1 MSSPPPSK
9 GAPRRQR
16 LSREDR
22 RRQLVATAWHM
33 IGDSGADAL
42 SLGRLAE
49 QAGITKPV
57 VYGHFGTRE
66 GLLAALYSDYDERQS
81 ETMDSALASSDDTL
95 DAKASVI
102 ADCYVECVLRQ
113 GREIPAILA
122 ALAGSPEMERLKRDF
137 QLGFIEECRSIL
149 APFAGAKGVGTAAL
163 WAMLGSAESL
173 SHAAAAGDIA
183 DVEARMELR
192 AIIVAMVARSAA

>member
-1 MSSPPPSK
+1 
-9 GAPRRQR
+9 
-16 LSREDR
+16 
-22 RRQLVATAWHM
+22 M

-49 QAGITKPV
+49 QAGITKPL

-66 GLLAALYSDYDERQS
+66 GLLAALYSDFDERQS
-81 ETMDSALASSDDTL
+81 MTMDAALASSEDTL

-137 QLGFIEECRSIL
+137 QLGFIEECRAIL
-149 APFAGAKGVGTAAL
+149 APFAGPDGVGTAAL

-173 SHAAAAGDIA
+173 SHAAAAGDI
-183 DVEARMELR
+183 DDSEARTELR
-192 AIIVAMVARSAA
+192 AIIAAMVARSAG